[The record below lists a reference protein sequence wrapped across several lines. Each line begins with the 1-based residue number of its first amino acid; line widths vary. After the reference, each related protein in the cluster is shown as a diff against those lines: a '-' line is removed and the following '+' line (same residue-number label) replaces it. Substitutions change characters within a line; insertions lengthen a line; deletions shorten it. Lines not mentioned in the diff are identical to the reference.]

1 MSPEAAAEGPA
12 PDLQA
17 PPRRLG
23 PADLEGCLSLDR
35 LALGGLW
42 DRVQWQVELK
52 TAGRL
57 CLGLDGPLGLEALAS
72 GWLVVD
78 ELQIMVVAVHPA
90 CRRRG
95 RGQRVLGALLQEARQ
110 RKAQQATLE
119 VAAGNRAARALYAAL
134 GFRTQGRR
142 CRYYRNGEDALI
154 ECLLLAGMAGTPPP
168 PLGFSVE

>member
-1 MSPEAAAEGPA
+1 MSPEAAVDGTEADA
-12 PDLQA
+12 QA

-23 PADLEGCLSLDR
+23 PADLEACLSLDR

-42 DRVQWQVELK
+42 DREQWQAELK
-52 TAGRL
+52 TTGRL
-57 CLGLDGPLGLEALAS
+57 CLGLDGPGGLEAMAS

-90 CRRRG
+90 CRQRG
-95 RGQRVLGALLQEARQ
+95 RGQRLLRALLQEARQ
-110 RKAQQATLE
+110 REAQRATLE
-119 VAAGNRAARALYAAL
+119 VAAGNTAAQALYAAL

-142 CRYYRNGEDALI
+142 CRYYRTGEDALI
-154 ECLLLAGMAGTPPP
+154 QCLGLAGMVGTPPA